1 MAVIQDIIA
10 ALWQHDFAALA
21 DPHIVSV
28 VYFVMFAT
36 LFLENGLLPASFL
49 PGDSLLILAGALI
62 AQGVMDFL
70 PTIAI
75 LTAAASLGCWLS
87 YIQGR
92 WLGNTKTVKGWLA
105 QLPAKYHQRATCMF
119 DRHGLLA
126 LLAGRFLAFVRTLL
140 PTMAGISGLPNR
152 RFQFFNWLS
161 GLLWVSVVTSF
172 GYALSMIPFVKRH
185 EDQVMTFLMI
195 LPIALLTAGLLEL
208 SVDTVPVSVRDSLV
222 LSVPAASV
230 VPQAVSNKA
239 MQSVK
244 IVRNFLFV
252 FMIKFSFE

>member
-92 WLGNTKTVKGWLA
+92 WLGNTKTVKGWTFSCICPYA
-105 QLPAKYHQRATCMF
+105 AANHGGNFRSAKPPFPVFQL
-119 DRHGLLA
+119 
-126 LLAGRFLAFVRTLL
+126 
-140 PTMAGISGLPNR
+140 
-152 RFQFFNWLS
+152 
-161 GLLWVSVVTSF
+161 
-172 GYALSMIPFVKRH
+172 VKR
-185 EDQVMTFLMI
+185 
-195 LPIALLTAGLLEL
+195 IAVGQRGNQFRLCLKY
-208 SVDTVPVSVRDSLV
+208 DSVR
-222 LSVPAASV
+222 
-230 VPQAVSNKA
+230 
-239 MQSVK
+239 
-244 IVRNFLFV
+244 
-252 FMIKFSFE
+252 

>member
-36 LFLENGLLPASFL
+36 LFLENGLLPASFCGRQL
-49 PGDSLLILAGALI
+49 VDTGRRIDCP
-62 AQGVMDFL
+62 GVMDFL

-140 PTMAGISGLPNR
+140 PTMAGISGLQNR

-195 LPIALLTAGLLEL
+195 LPIALLTAGLLG
-208 SVDTVPVSVRDSLV
+208 T
-222 LSVPAASV
+222 
-230 VPQAVSNKA
+230 
-239 MQSVK
+239 
-244 IVRNFLFV
+244 LFV
-252 FMIKFSFE
+252 VIKKIL